1 MARERDALATRN
13 HRRVEWRT
21 LLFVITGLDPVIYT
35 STVRRQITG
44 SSPIGANL
52 KGERPNP
59 RVMAGPDPAIN
70 RRTCLDRWPGQARP

>member
-1 MARERDALATRN
+1 M
-13 HRRVEWRT
+13 
-21 LLFVITGLDPVIYT
+21 LLVITGLDPVI
-35 STVRRQITG
+35 SRGNVLEQITG

-52 KGERPNP
+52 KGEHPNP